1 MGSNFV
7 NFQVKS
13 TDAAAVIAAA
23 TGLVQARAYV
33 SPVKTGWVT
42 LYDEKC
48 ESQDAYEIGRIGEE
62 LSLKLNTAV
71 LVILVH
77 DSTLLVYYLFDNSDL
92 LDEYNSNPPPVNP
105 NANTDQR
112 YRFMGRPEILLN
124 YCPAG
129 TPRAQI
135 EKALLRGD
143 ALSEGGF
150 ATNMFAEERLRPLMS
165 AMQIDETRATSGFN
179 DFERRYA
186 AFPDSSQF
194 TAIGGKPVKPLQ
206 IKRIPPQIPRK

>member
-7 NFQVKS
+7 NYQVKS
-13 TDAAAVIAAA
+13 DDAAAVIAAA
-23 TGLVQARAYV
+23 TGLVQGRAYV

-42 LYDEKC
+42 LFDERS

-71 LVILVH
+71 LAIVVN

-105 NANTDQR
+105 AANTDQKF
-112 YRFMGRPEILLN
+112 RFAGRPDILLN

-129 TPRAQI
+129 TPREQI
-135 EKALLRGD
+135 EKSLRRGD
-143 ALSEGGF
+143 ALVEGGF
-150 ATNMFAEERLRPLMS
+150 ATNMFAEERLRPLT
-165 AMQIDETRATSGFN
+165 AALQIDETRATSGFN

-186 AFPDSSQF
+186 AFPESAQF

-206 IKRIPPQIPRK
+206 MRRIPPQIPKK